1 MTPTDFHDVDAF
13 CLAATVKGY
22 LPADEDDEYFRH
34 MLFRWRAWHAL
45 DDGELHDDAMEMLD
59 WSGHEPDDAMIL
71 GLAERWGQELNG
83 ARTIS
88 FGGRGRRRKEE
99 VEWVRFQLYRLTAFE
114 NPATVRGIYYRAVS
128 EGWIPKTDKAY
139 RLIQGQLLAMRRAG
153 LLPWHWIT
161 DSSRIVR
168 RRNRFKNMEEYA
180 KWVQGNYRADYWAHS
195 RVNIELW
202 CEKDALAGVLIPVV
216 VDEFGLELHISKGQS
231 SASYVYEAAR
241 AIADD
246 GRPTVVYI
254 LSDFDPGGFRIAGK
268 VESEMRE
275 HLGDDYDLTVE
286 RIAVTPGQIRDWE
299 LPTREVK
306 KSDKQAT
313 VFISRYGD
321 ISCELDAIAPNQLRA
336 LVREHLENHMNPGQL
351 RALKLAE
358 QQEREG
364 LAQLDD
370 LLKGKS

>member
-1 MTPTDFHDVDAF
+1 MSNEFFVMAII
-13 CLAATVKGY
+13 KGW
-22 LPADEDDEYFRH
+22 LPADSEDDRLDDMAFRARASHAFLPDTHDIAHEYFD
-34 MLFRWRAWHAL
+34 F
-45 DDGELHDDAMEMLD
+45 LHI
-59 WSGHEPDDAMIL
+59 EPDD
-71 GLAERWGQELNG
+71 GLVWDLWEKWDRELNG

-88 FGGRGRRRKEE
+88 FGGRGRRRKDE
-99 VEWVRFQLYRLTAFE
+99 VEWIRFQLYRLAAAE

-139 RLIQGQLLAMRRAG
+139 RLVQGQLLAMRRAG

-168 RRNRFKNMEEYA
+168 RRNRFKNLEEYA
-180 KWVQGNYRADYWAHS
+180 KWVQGNYRADYWANS
-195 RVNIELW
+195 DVNVELW

-246 GRPTVVYI
+246 GRPTIIYI

-268 VESEMRE
+268 VDSEMRE
-275 HLGDDYDLTVE
+275 HLGSGFDLTVR
-286 RIAVTPGQIRDWE
+286 RIAVTPKQIRDWG

-306 KSDKQAT
+306 KSDKQAPA
-313 VFISRYGD
+313 FIKRYGN
-321 ISCELDAIAPNQLRA
+321 ISCELDAIAPNTLRQ
-336 LVREHLENHMNPGQL
+336 LVRDHLEEHMDQGRL
-351 RALKLAE
+351 RTLKLAE
-358 QQEREG
+358 EEERKG
-364 LAQLDD
+364 LAQLDQ
-370 LLKGKS
+370 LLKGA

>member
-1 MTPTDFHDVDAF
+1 MMNLDTFA
-13 CLAATVKGY
+13 LAAVIKGY
-22 LPADEDDEYFRH
+22 LPADRDDYYLSHIVFDARADHALGDDDWREPAGEFLNEIGDGPDDEMIY
-34 MLFRWRAWHAL
+34 
-45 DDGELHDDAMEMLD
+45 ELAAK
-59 WSGHEPDDAMIL
+59 WSN
-71 GLAERWGQELNG
+71 ELNG

-88 FGGRGRRRKEE
+88 FGGRGRRPKKEL
-99 VEWVRFQLYRLTAFE
+99 EWLRYRLYLLTAE
-114 NPATVRGIYYRAVS
+114 EHPATVRGIYYRAVS
-128 EGWIPKTDKAY
+128 RGYVPKDDAGY
-139 RLIQGQLLAMRRAG
+139 RLIQGQLLSMRRSG

-180 KWVQGNYRADYWAHS
+180 KWVQGNYRADYWTTS
-195 RVNIELW
+195 DVNIELW

-246 GRPTVVYI
+246 GRPTIVYI

-268 VESEMRE
+268 VDSEMRE
-275 HLGDDYDLTVE
+275 HLGIDYDLTVR
-286 RIAVTPGQIRDWE
+286 RIAVTPEQIRDWS

-313 VFISRYGD
+313 AFIRRYGD
-321 ISCELDAIAPNQLRA
+321 ISCELDAIAPNTLRQ
-336 LVREHLENHMNPGQL
+336 LVRDHLESHMDPRRL

-358 QQEREG
+358 EQEREG
-364 LAQLDD
+364 LKQIED
-370 LLKGKS
+370 LMKGVA

>member
-1 MTPTDFHDVDAF
+1 MTSTDFTDVNAF

-22 LPADEDDEYFRH
+22 LPPDENEEYFKH
-34 MLFRWRAWHAL
+34 TLFRWRAWHTL
-45 DDGELHDDAMEMLD
+45 DDGELHNDAMEMLD
-59 WSGHEPDDAMIL
+59 LSGHKPDDTMIL
-71 GLAERWGQELNG
+71 GLAERWGRELNG

-241 AIADD
+241 AVADD

-286 RIAVTPGQIRDWE
+286 RIAVTPGQIRD
-299 LPTREVK
+299 
-306 KSDKQAT
+306 
-313 VFISRYGD
+313 
-321 ISCELDAIAPNQLRA
+321 
-336 LVREHLENHMNPGQL
+336 
-351 RALKLAE
+351 
-358 QQEREG
+358 
-364 LAQLDD
+364 
-370 LLKGKS
+370 